1 MVSQISFSWAHVRPR
16 PGKLILYSWLASD
29 YYPAMRMYEVIMRSG
44 AKHQI
49 MAEVLLDDPEY
60 DDKIWLFHD
69 KAETQVVATF
79 LREQVAGVV
88 IDLDNSSAVPRYHQ
102 LTPDSD
108 SEPRKSTR

>member
-1 MVSQISFSWAHVRPR
+1 
-16 PGKLILYSWLASD
+16 
-29 YYPAMRMYEVIMRSG
+29 MRMYEVIMRSG